1 MNYNYDDNTST
12 NEEATTDQNII
23 NNEPIVQQKR
33 STNKIYNILTAII
46 YPAILAIIFTIVF
59 TAEYRF
65 EDVTP
70 IIQYLIGLVLY
81 AFSVFTILQTDLYLL
96 VIPLPILTFYR
107 VGCCETKK
115 TLWLRIICGILS
127 IILMIAPFFIL
138 LMS

>member
-115 TLWLRIICGILS
+115 PLWLRIICGILS

>member
-23 NNEPIVQQKR
+23 NSEPIVQQKR

-59 TAEYRF
+59 ISEYRF
-65 EDVTP
+65 EDITY

-81 AFSVFTILQTDLYLL
+81 VLSVFIILQTDLYLL
-96 VIPLPILTFYR
+96 VIPLPIITFYQ
-107 VGCCETKK
+107 VGCCDTKK
-115 TLWLRIICGILS
+115 PLWLRIICGILS
-127 IILMIAPFFIL
+127 IILIIAPFFIL
-138 LMS
+138 LIG